1 MVITD
6 PNNPASGVP
15 VGAENL
21 AVAPSQHLAR
31 IGKEGVAAKEE
42 LRKSAAHPVLISE
55 QLD

>member
-6 PNNPASGVP
+6 PNNPAGGVP

-42 LRKSAAHPVLISE
+42 LRKGAAHPVLISE